1 MPKALD
7 SGQRTTREQLA
18 TVVRPL
24 LLALVALGP

>member
-24 LLALVALGP
+24 LLRWSR